1 MSSRTRHRRCEGSH
15 AFERL
20 GRDSSLYLRSVQ
32 NDSNVISNVGERSH
46 IICSLGGRCFAA
58 LSMDKQLAGDSSRQ
72 SLSERHRAHKGIY
85 PISKRFFLPAVVRM
99 KSCHSERMRGIS
111 ILLMEEVFSLFLI
124 EEVGIFATFC
134 TMRKDGCVDTV

>member
-1 MSSRTRHRRCEGSH
+1 M
-15 AFERL
+15 
-20 GRDSSLYLRSVQ
+20 RDSSLYLRSVQ

-72 SLSERHRAHKGIY
+72 NDIVPHKGIY

-111 ILLMEEVFSLFLI
+111 IIINGRGFLAFPYRRSWNFSQHF
-124 EEVGIFATFC
+124 VRCGKMVAPTRYK
-134 TMRKDGCVDTV
+134 TKGYSY